1 MQFRLGWIRRYVVVA
16 SSKEIAMLAFTS
28 RFRLPSGSPSNS
40 VPLTPRT
47 EGGAASGGVRLLLR
61 LEGLAALAVSL
72 ALYAR
77 AGFSWPVFAL
87 FLLAPDLSI
96 LGYLA
101 GPRVGAALYNLV
113 HSYVLALLL
122 TLAGFLGAQPALTGA
137 GLILIAHIG
146 LDRALGYGLKYSTAF
161 GDTHLGRTG
170 RR

>member
-1 MQFRLGWIRRYVVVA
+1 
-16 SSKEIAMLAFTS
+16 MLAFTP
-28 RFRLPSGSPSNS
+28 RFRLPSGSSSNS
-40 VPLTPRT
+40 VPLSPGS

-61 LEGLAALAVSL
+61 LEGLAAFAVSL
-72 ALYAR
+72 ALYAH
-77 AGFSWPVFAL
+77 AGFSWLIFAL
-87 FLLAPDLSI
+87 FLLAPDLSM

-101 GPRVGAALYNLV
+101 GPRVGARLYNLV

-122 TLAGFLGAQPALTGA
+122 TLVGFLGAQPALTAA